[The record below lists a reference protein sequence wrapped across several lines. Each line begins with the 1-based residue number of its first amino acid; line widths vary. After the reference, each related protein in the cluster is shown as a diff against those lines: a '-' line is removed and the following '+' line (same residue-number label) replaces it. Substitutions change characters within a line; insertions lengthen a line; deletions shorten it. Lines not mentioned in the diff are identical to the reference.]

1 VWLGTLTPS
10 WSYVLDVGADRDRR
24 MAPFREMS
32 TFISE
37 PDRGRLMELQAI
49 ADKKMELDIHYS
61 LQRVLRVWIPLHVV
75 PAIVLMGLL
84 VVHVGAALLF

>member
-1 VWLGTLTPS
+1 
-10 WSYVLDVGADRDRR
+10 
-24 MAPFREMS
+24 
-32 TFISE
+32 
-37 PDRGRLMELQAI
+37 MELQAI